1 MPPSHG
7 TAVAQP
13 HHRGVPGH
21 PAGTA
26 GGCLAVPGR
35 AQPPEPLS
43 QCSHHLPSWLPVPI
57 SCGSRAW
64 DQSPAEAWILVPS
77 CCCSKLSA
85 GRNCS
90 DWTFPLIFF
99 PIPAVL
105 QAWGNVWILTA
116 KSGCLSQ
123 DSRGQE
129 PLCSAQCPS
138 LSLQLLPQ
146 SPSSFWSGVLMK
158 NFINSWT
165 QTSESSF
172 PT

>member
-1 MPPSHG
+1 MVPPSHG

-13 HHRGVPGH
+13 HHRGVSDH

-43 QCSHHLPSWLPVPI
+43 QCSHHLPSWLPVLI
-57 SCGSRAW
+57 FCGSRAW

-77 CCCSKLSA
+77 CCCSRLSA
-85 GRNCS
+85 GTSCS

-99 PIPAVL
+99 PFQLCCSP
-105 QAWGNVWILTA
+105 GGM
-116 KSGCLSQ
+116 SGYSQ
-123 DSRGQE
+123 PKVAAFHRIRGDRN
-129 PLCSAQCPS
+129 LCVVHDALPCPC
-138 LSLQLLPQ
+138 
-146 SPSSFWSGVLMK
+146 SSCPRALHLSGVLMK
-158 NFINSWT
+158 SFINSWT
-165 QTSESSF
+165 QRSESSF